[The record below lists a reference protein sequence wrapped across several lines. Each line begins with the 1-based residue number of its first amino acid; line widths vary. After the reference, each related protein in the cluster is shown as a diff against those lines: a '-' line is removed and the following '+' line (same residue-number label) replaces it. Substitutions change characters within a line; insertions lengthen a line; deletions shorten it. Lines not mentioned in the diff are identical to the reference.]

1 MEFVCCA
8 GKGRVFVS
16 FGCNMVIEVIVM
28 ISWCNNEVIVIQYVI
43 FSIVLVGG
51 VYSSAWR
58 YNWIK

>member
-16 FGCNMVIEVIVM
+16 FGCNMVIKVIVL

-43 FSIVLVGG
+43 FFHYAGRGRVFVSL
-51 VYSSAWR
+51 AL
-58 YNWIK
+58 